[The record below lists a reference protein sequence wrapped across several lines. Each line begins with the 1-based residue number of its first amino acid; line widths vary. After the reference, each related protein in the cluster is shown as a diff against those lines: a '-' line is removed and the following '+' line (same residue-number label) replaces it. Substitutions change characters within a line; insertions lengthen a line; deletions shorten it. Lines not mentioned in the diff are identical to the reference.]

1 MRIER
6 NRQKG
11 AALMSTLFFLV
22 ITTAIAMGALMLSTV
37 QVKVASSVAR
47 WEAAYSAAEGG
58 INYAIPMIKYGHFDG
73 FIPPQYCG
81 FISGGCG
88 LPGAPPP
95 FVTELQADLY
105 NPDTSNILI
114 PDNPGAT
121 GLAYIVNIDVDPIG
135 TSISAGSG
143 IEAAWAYHG
152 GAYGS
157 GLYRAY
163 RVTSEAATPTGSSRA
178 RIQQVLW
185 LRAIM

>member
-1 MRIER
+1 MTILR
-6 NRQKG
+6 NGQKG

-22 ITTAIAMGALMLSTV
+22 ITTAIAMSALMLATV

-47 WEAAYSAAEGG
+47 WEAAYSAADGG
-58 INYAIPMIKYGHFDG
+58 INYAMPMIKYAHFDG
-73 FIPPQYCG
+73 FIPPQFCA
-81 FISGGCG
+81 FIVGGCG

-95 FVTELQADLY
+95 FVTELQTDLY
-105 NPDTSNILI
+105 NIDSSNIII
-114 PDNPGAT
+114 PANLAR
-121 GLAYIVNIDVDPIG
+121 GLEYDVNIDVDPIG

-143 IEAAWAYHG
+143 IEASWAYHG

-178 RIQQVLW
+178 RLQQVLW